1 MSNVKF
7 IKFPSLENTYR
18 EKEISRIIEQGLD
31 KQKYIV
37 TEKVHGAH
45 FDFYVSCDESV
56 NEVVINCAKRT
67 SFIGEDEKFF
77 NYKPV
82 LEKYRN
88 ALIALYNTHSLN
100 GDTLVVC
107 GELFGGNI
115 QSNMSYPLHQDFV
128 GYDVKFL
135 NNDYTNVLSKC
146 EALDMLRH
154 FGIPSIPVIGVF
166 DSLHEALEVNEY
178 FDSHLTRDGYDGDD
192 AFKEAEGVVIE
203 PVVPSFT
210 KDGGRIYLK
219 KKTKR
224 FTEKNAGVKVKAP
237 QETPQ
242 HIVDFLNICSQ
253 YLTEPRFEAVC
264 SKIGEVSIKDI
275 GKVTGLFTQDV
286 LEDAFKDDEL
296 KTLITKSHT
305 KALQREVMNF
315 IKPLLLVK

>member
-1 MSNVKF
+1 MSNVEF

-18 EKEISRIIEQGLD
+18 EKELARIVWYGFDQ
-31 KQKYIV
+31 QQYIV

-45 FDFYVSCDESV
+45 FDFYVSYDERIG
-56 NEVVINCAKRT
+56 EVVIKCAKRT

-82 LEKYRN
+82 LEKYRDS
-88 ALIALYNTHSLN
+88 LIAMYNLCCGET
-100 GDTLVVC
+100 DTLIIC

-128 GYDVKFL
+128 GYDVKFSHGT
-135 NNDYTNVLSKC
+135 DFDVLDKC
-146 EALDMLRH
+146 EAFDTLRY
-154 FGIPSIPVIGVF
+154 FGIPLIPVLGVF
-166 DSLHEALEVNEY
+166 DSLQEALEVNEY
-178 FDSHLTRDGYDGDD
+178 FDSHLTHEGWDGDD

-203 PVVPSFT
+203 PVIPSFT

-224 FTEKNAGVKVKAP
+224 FMEKNAGVKVKAP

-242 HIVDFLNICSQ
+242 HIVDFLNVCSP
-253 YLTEPRFEAVC
+253 YFTEARFEAVC

-275 GKVTGLFTQDV
+275 GKVTGLFTQDI
-286 LEDAFKDDEL
+286 LEDAIKDDEL
-296 KTLITKSHT
+296 KTLMTKSHT

>member
-1 MSNVKF
+1 MSNVEF

-18 EKEISRIIEQGLD
+18 EKEISRIAEQGLD
-31 KQKYIV
+31 QQKYIV

-45 FDFYVSCDESV
+45 FDFYVSYDESV
-56 NEVVINCAKRT
+56 DEVVVNCAKRT
-67 SFIGEDEKFF
+67 SILGEDEKFF

-82 LEKYRN
+82 LEKYRK
-88 ALIALYNTHSLN
+88 SLTN
-100 GDTLVVC
+100 MFHLNCIEGDTLLVC

-128 GYDVKFL
+128 GYDIKVV
-135 NNDYTNVLSKC
+135 NNGKVDHTNKKSALS
-146 EALDMLRH
+146 LLSR
-154 FGIPSIPVIGVF
+154 FNIPSIPVIGVY
-166 DSLHEALEVNEY
+166 DSLQKALEVNEY
-178 FDSHLTRDGYDGDD
+178 FDSHLTRDGYNGDE
-192 AFKEAEGVVIE
+192 AFKEAEGIVIE
-203 PVVPSFT
+203 PIVPSFT

-224 FTEKNAGVKVKAP
+224 FMEKNAGVKVKAP

-286 LEDAFKDDEL
+286 LEDVFKDDEL